1 MGGLSFEMLLFIM
14 AGGFVAAF
22 VDSVVGG
29 GGMISLPVLMAT
41 GIPPHLVLG
50 TNKLASAMSS
60 LTSTLSFVKSGRVD
74 KALVKRLVGF
84 SIAGGALGTIV
95 LHWVPSGFLR
105 PMMIVMLFAVT
116 IFTLTRKQMGDK
128 RTYAGLTSKTAL
140 GITAAAF
147 VLGGYDGFFGPGTGS
162 FLIFAFLLIG
172 FDFVG
177 AAGNAKVL
185 NLCSGLASLSMFAL
199 FQSIDYSIGFAMGIS
214 MVLGSLVGSQ
224 LAIKKGTRFVRPL
237 FLSMS
242 ALLIAKQLWDFLQ

>member
-1 MGGLSFEMLLFIM
+1 MLMFIM
-14 AGGFVAAF
+14 AGGFLAAF

-50 TNKLASAMSS
+50 TNKLASSISS

-74 KALVKRLVGF
+74 KSLVKRLCLF
-84 SIAGGALGTIV
+84 SAIGGAIGTTI
-95 LHWVPSGFLR
+95 LHWVPSSFLR
-105 PMMIVMLFAVT
+105 PMMIVMLLVVT
-116 IFTLTRKQMGDK
+116 VFTLTRKQMGDQ
-128 RTYAGLTSKTAL
+128 RTYAGLTGKSAICLTTTA
-140 GITAAAF
+140 I

-162 FLIFAFLLIG
+162 FLIFAFLLVG

-185 NLCSGLASLSMFAL
+185 NLCSGLASLSMFAV
-199 FQSIDYSIGFAMGIS
+199 FRSIDYRIGLAMGLA
-214 MVLGSLVGSQ
+214 MVFGSLVGSQ

>member
-1 MGGLSFEMLLFIM
+1 
-14 AGGFVAAF
+14 
-22 VDSVVGG
+22 
-29 GGMISLPVLMAT
+29 MISLPVLMAT

-50 TNKLASAMSS
+50 TNKLASSMSS
-60 LTSTLSFVKSGRVD
+60 LASTLSFLKSGRVD
-74 KALVKRLVGF
+74 KKLVLRFGAF
-84 SIAGGALGTIV
+84 SVIGGAVGTTV

-128 RTYAGLTSKTAL
+128 RTFTGLTGKTTLCLTGAAL
-140 GITAAAF
+140 L
-147 VLGGYDGFFGPGTGS
+147 LGGYDGFFGPGTGS
-162 FLIFAFLLIG
+162 FLIFVFLLIG

-185 NLCSGLASLSMFAL
+185 NLCSGLASLTMFA
-199 FQSIDYSIGFAMGIS
+199 FFHSIDYRIGLAMGLS
-214 MVLGSLVGSQ
+214 MVFGSLVGSQ
-224 LAIKKGTRFVRPL
+224 VAIRKGTRFVRPL

>member
-1 MGGLSFEMLLFIM
+1 MDGLSLGMLMFIM

-50 TNKLASAMSS
+50 TNKLASSISS
-60 LTSTLSFVKSGRVD
+60 LTSTLSFVRSGRVD
-74 KALVKRLVGF
+74 KQLVLRLGAYSVV
-84 SIAGGALGTIV
+84 GGAAGTTV
-95 LHWVPSGFLR
+95 LHWVPSSFLR
-105 PMMIVMLFAVT
+105 PMMIVMLLAVT
-116 IFTLTRKQMGDK
+116 IFTLTRKQMGDE
-128 RTYAGLTSKTAL
+128 RTYVGLTGKTTL
-140 GITAAAF
+140 CFTAAALL
-147 VLGGYDGFFGPGTGS
+147 LGGYDGFFGPGTGS
-162 FLIFAFLLIG
+162 FLIFAFLLVG

-185 NLCSGLASLSMFAL
+185 NLCSGLASLSMFAY
-199 FQSIDYSIGFAMGIS
+199 FHTIDYRIGLAMGLA
-214 MVLGSLVGSQ
+214 MMFGSLVGSQ
-224 LAIKKGTRFVRPL
+224 LAIKKGARFVRPL